1 VVLVR
6 ELAWMTGNP
15 AKVFRFMRY
24 VQVGFGLILL
34 AAGWNWGKTQIHR
47 IHEGTRTQGL
57 IVDYQKHYNWGRR
70 TSAIRADS
78 YEPGVEHKLGER
90 AMRFEDWLGKSLPGR
105 AELSRGC
112 SVRRG

>member
-1 VVLVR
+1 VDDRQSRQGLSIHALR
-6 ELAWMTGNP
+6 AGWLRADP
-15 AKVFRFMRY
+15 A
-24 VQVGFGLILL
+24 

-57 IVDYQKHYNWGRR
+57 ILDYQKHYNWGRR